1 MSANK
6 VCKRCVEWSK
16 IGLSDTCPDCDRAD
30 NVPQKPKYH
39 SKSEMKRIECMKED
53 KPDATPREW
62 WIVRHSNGRRV
73 HARSFE
79 EMNTPQEMRLA
90 HVIEKSY
97 ADALKQRVAELE
109 QDHKDDMRE
118 SQKPKYH
125 KELEERVNAMEDYAS
140 LQRRVQD
147 DFKAREQKLVAAL
160 GYYADKRKWH
170 QFISGG
176 NIGSAQDGD
185 FAMAFDDGEDSP
197 WVIAARAIE
206 AHKGGGKD
214 QIIKHT
220 DRIAEL
226 EGQLKAKVSLE
237 TVFVADSYENE
248 LAGANARIAEL
259 EKDNLLA
266 LDIANKFANERDELK
281 EREQKLVACLERIA
295 ARKLPENESGLD
307 PNSSLSLSIFASEA
321 LAEHKGGG

>member
-118 SQKPKYH
+118 YGTMLD
-125 KELEERVNAMEDYAS
+125 EIA
-140 LQRRVQD
+140 
-147 DFKAREQKLVAAL
+147 
-160 GYYADKRKWH
+160 
-170 QFISGG
+170 
-176 NIGSAQDGD
+176 
-185 FAMAFDDGEDSP
+185 
-197 WVIAARAIE
+197 AARADSKRLSE
-206 AHKGGGKD
+206 AIQDGID
-214 QIIKHT
+214 NCCKHT

-237 TVFVADSYENE
+237 TVFVADSYEAHLTEANAE
-248 LAGANARIAEL
+248 IERLENQCKAMAIQNIDLNWPEVQMNLKLEKANARIKELEAEL
-259 EKDNLLA
+259 SNRAQPMGLFR
-266 LDIANKFANERDELK
+266 DIDQLK
-281 EREQKLVACLERIA
+281 AREQKLVAFIQ
-295 ARKLPENESGLD
+295 
-307 PNSSLSLSIFASEA
+307 SLADGIMADGDHVDTSVSMNAQLLLEA